1 MLVDSCVL
9 AIAESITDVCR
20 GNYKDAVNSYKA
32 ATDITEDNP
41 QAFMRLGNCLFSLDR
56 YTEAESAFRRGL
68 EVSLNPPSPFCL
80 PPISNY
86 TFPWSLRESSSAH
99 VSAECLGCERL

>member
-1 MLVDSCVL
+1 MY
-9 AIAESITDVCR
+9 ICR
-20 GNYKDAVNSYKA
+20 GNHKDAVNSYKA

-68 EVSLNPPSPFCL
+68 EVSLNPLLPSAYRLSPTAL
-80 PPISNY
+80 
-86 TFPWSLRESSSAH
+86 FPGASERAVLHMFLLNAWAVNVCES
-99 VSAECLGCERL
+99 